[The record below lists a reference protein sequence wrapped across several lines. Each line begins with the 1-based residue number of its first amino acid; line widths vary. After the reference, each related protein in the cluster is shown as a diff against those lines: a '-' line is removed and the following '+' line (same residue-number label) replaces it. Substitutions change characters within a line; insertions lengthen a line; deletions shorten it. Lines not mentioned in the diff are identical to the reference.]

1 MKLNLGCGSQVPD
14 GWINVDY
21 ALGARFA
28 KLPFFRILNKKIKIF
43 NMDWNQNIFIHNL
56 IKPLPWDNDSVD
68 VIYISHTLEHFSKD
82 DGCYLLDQ
90 CQRVLKKGG
99 FIRIVVPDLKYI
111 IEKYSTGKLRAN
123 DFIKELGI
131 NNSKDRTSIKNKIA
145 SLFQFQH
152 KCMYDTQTLVEVLKE
167 IGFLSQSKQPF
178 DSDIMDIKTVELE
191 NRTKNA
197 VIVEGRKM

>member
-28 KLPFFRILNKKIKIF
+28 KLPFFRILNKTIKIF
-43 NMDWNQNIFIHNL
+43 NMDWSQNIFIHNL
-56 IKPLPWDNDSVD
+56 TKQLPWDNDSVD
-68 VIYISHTLEHFSKD
+68 VIYISHALEHFSKD
-82 DGCYLLDQ
+82 EGYYLLGQ

-99 FIRIVVPDLKYI
+99 FIRIVVPDLKYV
-111 IEKYSTGKLRAN
+111 IEKYSNGELRAN

-131 NNSKDRTSIKNKIA
+131 NNSKNRISIKNKIA

-152 KCMYDTQTLVEVLKE
+152 KCMYDTHTLIEVLKE
-167 IGFLSQSKQPF
+167 IGFFSESKQPF
-178 DSDIMDIKTVELE
+178 DSDIMDIETVELE